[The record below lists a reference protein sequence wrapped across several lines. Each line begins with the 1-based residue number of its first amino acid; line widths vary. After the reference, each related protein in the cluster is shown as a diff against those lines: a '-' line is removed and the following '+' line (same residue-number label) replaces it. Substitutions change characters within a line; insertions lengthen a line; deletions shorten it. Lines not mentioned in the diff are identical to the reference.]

1 MRSTANDALLLDTHI
16 AVWFESGNE
25 RLAPSTRSLIEECWA
40 AGGTVCLSA
49 VSVWEIA
56 MLADAGRIEIDL
68 PVERWVAN
76 FLDDSGVRP
85 VPLVHRAAARA
96 YQLHDFYQRD
106 PADRLLI
113 ATAIELAC
121 PLVTHDGLILRF
133 AQDHGR
139 QYGFDALA

>member
-1 MRSTANDALLLDTHI
+1 MRSTASDALLLDTHI
-16 AVWFESGNE
+16 ALWLESGSE
-25 RLAPSTRSLIEECWA
+25 RLALSTRSLIEDCWA

-56 MLADAGRIEIDL
+56 MLADAGRIEIDF

-76 FLDDSGVRP
+76 FLDDLGVRS

-96 YQLHDFYQRD
+96 YQLYDFDQRD

-121 PLVTHDGLILRF
+121 PLVTYDGLILRF
-133 AQDHGR
+133 ARDYGR
-139 QYGFDALA
+139 QYGFEALA